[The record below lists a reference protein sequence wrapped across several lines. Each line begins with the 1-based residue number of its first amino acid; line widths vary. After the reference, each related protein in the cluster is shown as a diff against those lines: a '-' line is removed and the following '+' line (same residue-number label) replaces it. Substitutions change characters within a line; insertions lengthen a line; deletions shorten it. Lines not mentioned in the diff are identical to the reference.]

1 MKTEIE
7 ALLTAIETIN
17 AITPETPTINGFPI
31 IYRIKNLFIDEHN
44 DDDHN
49 MYVIKLENRAHS
61 LLLSTDS
68 DDDDSI
74 YYEYDKKLNDQHRA
88 INPNDVL
95 SDYGPWDL
103 ITPKTI
109 TPSGYRPIMYVTEN
123 QDTFT
128 INVTDYHII
137 ITVILSGMY

>member
-7 ALLTAIETIN
+7 TLLTAIETIN
-17 AITPETPTINGFPI
+17 AITPDTPTINGFPI
-31 IYRIKNLFIDEHN
+31 IYRIKNLLIDEHN
-44 DDDHN
+44 DDDHC

-61 LLLSTDS
+61 LLNSTDS

-74 YYEYDKKLNDQHRA
+74 YYNQDEKLGNQIMKLD
-88 INPNDVL
+88 PNVL
-95 SDYGPWDL
+95 LPGYAPWKL
-103 ITPKTI
+103 IEQGNTPYSIPTI
-109 TPSGYRPIMYVTEN
+109 YVTSN
-123 QDTFT
+123 QDSFT

>member
-61 LLLSTDS
+61 LLNSTDS

-74 YYEYDKKLNDQHRA
+74 YYDQDEKLGNQIMKLD
-88 INPNDVL
+88 PNVL
-95 SDYGPWDL
+95 LPNYGPWKL
-103 ITPKTI
+103 IEQGNTPYSIPTI
-109 TPSGYRPIMYVTEN
+109 YVTSSH
-123 QDTFT
+123 DSFT
-128 INVTDYHII
+128 INITDYHII